1 LKISSLEF
9 DGNELKSA
17 YLESCKRCHPDLNA
31 TQDNQQFLQI
41 ESAYHKLKQYLENK
55 LIESQTQFGSNATEE
70 GEEDHN
76 RVKHKVPQHRQ
87 YLSFDG
93 EGFGTPSDRM
103 RQYEKQRLIKA
114 TDSVHEFQLKKI
126 QSNSELSQNNSII
139 LRDPNLQRQIKVKQ
153 GFDRLVEDLIQESM
167 AKGEFD
173 NLPGSGK
180 PLKYRPEVPYLDSM
194 TYKLNEVLINNGFV
208 PEWVVLEREI
218 REERN
223 SIRKELILLRN
234 EKKLDHIKTIE
245 QMKTRVKNLNFKI
258 DKYNSVVPIITK
270 QQIHFILK
278 IEINKIKDLANDNNN
293 ELKSNL
299 NQNENL
305 NDAKN
310 CDKNS
315 RDCNEN
321 RDNLI
326 KKIVSLFS

>member
-1 LKISSLEF
+1 
-9 DGNELKSA
+9 LKSA

-41 ESAYHKLKQYLENK
+41 ESAYHKLKQYLESK
-55 LIESQTQFGSNATEE
+55 RIESQTTEE
-70 GEEDHN
+70 EEQDDN

-103 RQYEKQRLIKA
+103 RQYEKQKLIKA

-194 TYKLNEVLINNGFV
+194 TYKLNEILINNGFV
-208 PEWVVLEREI
+208 PEWVVLEKEI

-234 EKKLDHIKTIE
+234 EKKLDDIKTIE
-245 QMKTRVKNLNFKI
+245 QMKTKVKKLNFKI

-270 QQIHFILK
+270 QQIHCILK

-293 ELKSNL
+293 NELKSNL

-305 NDAKN
+305 VTGDAKN
-310 CDKNS
+310 VDKNSGDCNKNS

-321 RDNLI
+321 SDNLI